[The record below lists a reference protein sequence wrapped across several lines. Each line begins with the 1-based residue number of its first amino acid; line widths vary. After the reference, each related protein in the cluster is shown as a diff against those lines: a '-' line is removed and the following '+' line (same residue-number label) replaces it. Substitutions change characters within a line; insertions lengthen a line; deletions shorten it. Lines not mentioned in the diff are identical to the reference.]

1 MSPRSIRS
9 IKPFLI
15 QRPKQFAAQANDRIR
30 PVIWARTF
38 TKAMPRIFDNIEK
51 SLLPALEESLRVAE
65 RADFCE
71 CLGHS

>member
-1 MSPRSIRS
+1 MSPRPIRS

-15 QRPKQFAAQANDRIR
+15 RRPKQFPAQANDRIR
-30 PVIWARTF
+30 PVIWAKKF

-65 RADFCE
+65 RGDFCGG
-71 CLGHS
+71 CQ